1 MGGYEG
7 AEVCELVGTYLI
19 HKLSLKYN
27 KNDIGLY
34 LDDGLVI
41 FKNFTGPKS
50 EKVKKDIQNFF
61 KENEVDILIRS
72 NMKRVNYLDITL
84 NLEKSAYCTYQK
96 ENNQK
101 KKKKKKVI
109 ESNLPPFIIKQ
120 LLLSIESQLSSLT
133 SSEEIFNDSVIP
145 YQDVLEKSGYK
156 HKLKCKANIDTPS
169 NKNEGKRNI
178 LWFNP
183 PYTKNL
189 KTKIILNLI
198 KKHFRP
204 HHKFQKLFN
213 NKYRKNY
220 L

>member
-61 KENEVDILIRS
+61 KENEVDILIQS

-109 ESNLPPFIIKQ
+109 
-120 LLLSIESQLSSLT
+120 
-133 SSEEIFNDSVIP
+133 
-145 YQDVLEKSGYK
+145 
-156 HKLKCKANIDTPS
+156 
-169 NKNEGKRNI
+169 
-178 LWFNP
+178 
-183 PYTKNL
+183 
-189 KTKIILNLI
+189 
-198 KKHFRP
+198 
-204 HHKFQKLFN
+204 
-213 NKYRKNY
+213 
-220 L
+220 

>member
-19 HKLSLKYN
+19 HKLSLKCN

-61 KENEVDILIRS
+61 KENEVDILIQS

-101 KKKKKKVI
+101 KKKKKR
-109 ESNLPPFIIKQ
+109 SLNLT
-120 LLLSIESQLSSLT
+120 SHHLSS
-133 SSEEIFNDSVIP
+133 
-145 YQDVLEKSGYK
+145 
-156 HKLKCKANIDTPS
+156 S
-169 NKNEGKRNI
+169 NFCS
-178 LWFNP
+178 LLNP
-183 PYTKNL
+183 N
-189 KTKIILNLI
+189 
-198 KKHFRP
+198 F
-204 HHKFQKLFN
+204 HH
-213 NKYRKNY
+213 
-220 L
+220 